1 MTINIGPQENGLPIL
16 PFTPKTGYA
25 PLNKAVGYLIAESKK
40 NPHASNGTMILD
52 FNNDGKFNRADLLA
66 KVREYRSLSS
76 PTIEAPIKARRE
88 KIQNEIFLIQ
98 SVLRGEDLFMK
109 RGISNEKTAVSLFDF
124 NIDGQ
129 LNAADLRFKNEEA
142 NTTGSNKVRYEVK
155 MLESMGLEPSPP
167 PVDPP
172 PVDPSLTKE
181 WTPTKR
187 QSRIDQVH
195 LASWDLANNVR
206 TSGYDVDKWKA
217 QSEKEAATGTVSAE
231 TTRALQDARNKEAE
245 ASEAYDIYFQ
255 AHTDVLASNAMPT
268 SELSNLY
275 LAFAEFERIKLT
287 SNSGTGADGLLLDEV
302 RTMIQGFK
310 DGVYPPKND
319 INAMIKRLKG

>member
-1 MTINIGPQENGLPIL
+1 MIQGFKDGVYP
-16 PFTPKTGYA
+16 PK
-25 PLNKAVGYLIAESKK
+25 
-40 NPHASNGTMILD
+40 
-52 FNNDGKFNRADLLA
+52 
-66 KVREYRSLSS
+66 
-76 PTIEAPIKARRE
+76 
-88 KIQNEIFLIQ
+88 NEINAMIKQL
-98 SVLRGEDLFMK
+98 M
-109 RGISNEKTAVSLFDF
+109 NKTNPPIV
-124 NIDGQ
+124 
-129 LNAADLRFKNEEA
+129 
-142 NTTGSNKVRYEVK
+142 V
-155 MLESMGLEPSPP
+155 EPP
-167 PVDPP
+167 PP

-181 WTPTKR
+181 WKPTKT
-187 QSRIDQVH
+187 QSRIDQVY

-231 TTRALQDARNKEAE
+231 TTKALQDAKNKDKKIN
-245 ASEAYDIYFQ
+245 EAYDSYFQ

-310 DGVYPPKND
+310 DGVYPPKNE
-319 INAMIKRLKG
+319 INAMIKRLYLSGIVI